1 MSSLADSLKKL
12 SNKPIAQDL
21 PPEST
26 PKVESKAAKADPPK
40 SSARPSRKGKK
51 LIGGHFDP
59 TVSKQLKQLALDED
73 TTTQALLGQALNL
86 LFESRQLPQIAETE

>member
-21 PPEST
+21 PPEPT
-26 PKVESKAAKADPPK
+26 PKVESKAAQDDTPK